1 MIDNFQ
7 SSLPKSNSVIVS
19 HQWTDPVKLWL
30 PPLNRRTSLALMT
43 PRNGQ
48 HVGFGRPRYPE
59 GEFNSTLFPSAPAGL
74 EIHSGFRD
82 EHALITDEI
91 RTEVQRLIE
100 PK

>member
-1 MIDNFQ
+1 
-7 SSLPKSNSVIVS
+7 
-19 HQWTDPVKLWL
+19 
-30 PPLNRRTSLALMT
+30 MT